1 MNIANCVQNI
11 SISRAAPWIV
21 MEEKDTGQETQRVLD
36 IKCEVDFT
44 DGEGEQTNLG
54 GPVTS
59 AIAIKKEFGE
69 DCVVQSEV
77 EDVGLVSNPF
87 MVAANQL
94 HNLKVMFCKIFNSD
108 KKIDR
113 CVFPQF
119 TLFLHR

>member
-21 MEEKDTGQETQRVLD
+21 MEEKDTGQETQGVLD
-36 IKCEVDFT
+36 IKCELDFN

-59 AIAIKKEFGE
+59 EIAIKKEVGE

-94 HNLKVMFCKIFNSD
+94 HNLKVIFCQNFQSRQKN
-108 KKIDR
+108 R
-113 CVFPQF
+113 
-119 TLFLHR
+119 

>member
-21 MEEKDTGQETQRVLD
+21 MEEKDTGQETQGVLD

-59 AIAIKKEFGE
+59 EIAFKKEVGE

-94 HNLKVMFCKIFNSD
+94 HNLKVMLCQNFQSREKN
-108 KKIDR
+108 R
-113 CVFPQF
+113 
-119 TLFLHR
+119 